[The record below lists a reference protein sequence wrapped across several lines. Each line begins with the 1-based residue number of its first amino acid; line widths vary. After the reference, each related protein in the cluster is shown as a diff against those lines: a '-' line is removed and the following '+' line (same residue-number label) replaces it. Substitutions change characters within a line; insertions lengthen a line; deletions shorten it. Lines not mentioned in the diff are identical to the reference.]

1 MRLRGVRL
9 HAGAAALNFV
19 VAAQN
24 TCGFRLVGIDRG
36 INFDSIMGF
45 LDNIK
50 MMPAVTKNLIA
61 INMVVWLA
69 MALVPSLAGTIE
81 RYCAL
86 YYFTSDQFVPS
97 QLITYMF
104 VHGGFVHLFFNMFAL
119 YMFGVTME
127 RVLGGPRFLFY
138 YISCGLGAALVQE
151 GVFALMI
158 HHYASVFPNPGEVTE
173 LLRHSVVRLTE
184 LWSIGV
190 NPNEPLVGNL
200 YGLYHTPT
208 VGASGAVFGILLAF
222 GYMFPNVRLYL
233 IFPPVPIKARVFVLI
248 YAGIELL
255 LGIYNSQADTVAHFA
270 HLGGMLFGLLI
281 LIYWRRK
288 RVIGGPY
295 F

>member
-1 MRLRGVRL
+1 MKYQC
-9 HAGAAALNFV
+9 AAARRE
-19 VAAQN
+19 ASRR
-24 TCGFRLVGIDRG
+24 CGRTLLY
-36 INFDSIMGF
+36 DSIMGF

-61 INMVVWLA
+61 INVVVWLA
-69 MALVPSLAGTIE
+69 MALVPSLAGAIE

-97 QLITYMF
+97 QLVTYMF

-158 HHYASVFPNPGEVTE
+158 HHYASVFANPGEVTE

>member
-1 MRLRGVRL
+1 
-9 HAGAAALNFV
+9 
-19 VAAQN
+19 
-24 TCGFRLVGIDRG
+24 
-36 INFDSIMGF
+36 MGF

-61 INMVVWLA
+61 INVVVWLA
-69 MALVPSLAGTIE
+69 MALVPSLAGAIE

-97 QLITYMF
+97 QLVTYMF

-158 HHYASVFPNPGEVTE
+158 HHYASVFANPGEVTE

-281 LIYWRRK
+281 LLYWRRK

>member
-9 HAGAAALNFV
+9 HAGAAALNFA

-61 INMVVWLA
+61 INVVVWLA

-138 YISCGLGAALVQE
+138 YITCGLCAGLVQE
-151 GVFALMI
+151 AFWALTWEPEFVKTIANLNGVDFEYVRQAL
-158 HHYASVFPNPGEVTE
+158 ASGE
-173 LLRHSVVRLTE
+173 
-184 LWSIGV
+184 IGS
-190 NPNEPLVGNL
+190 LVGQYQNMMV
-200 YGLYHTPT
+200 TI
-208 VGASGAVFGILLAF
+208 GASGSIYGVLLAF
-222 GYMFPNVRLYL
+222 GMLFPNRPLY
-233 IFPPVPIKARVFVLI
+233 IMFIPVPVKAKWVVI
-248 YAGIELL
+248 GNGVIELL
-255 LGIYNSQADTVAHFA
+255 IGMGSARGAVDGIAHWA
-270 HLGGMLFGLLI
+270 HLGGMIFGLLI
-281 LIYWRRK
+281 MIYWKRK
-288 RVIGGPY
+288 GIVHGDNY
-295 F
+295 

>member
-1 MRLRGVRL
+1 M
-9 HAGAAALNFV
+9 
-19 VAAQN
+19 
-24 TCGFRLVGIDRG
+24 
-36 INFDSIMGF
+36 
-45 LDNIK
+45 
-50 MMPAVTKNLIA
+50 
-61 INMVVWLA
+61 W
-69 MALVPSLAGTIE
+69 
-81 RYCAL
+81 
-86 YYFTSDQFVPS
+86 
-97 QLITYMF
+97 
-104 VHGGFVHLFFNMFAL
+104 
-119 YMFGVTME
+119 
-127 RVLGGPRFLFY
+127 
-138 YISCGLGAALVQE
+138 
-151 GVFALMI
+151 
-158 HHYASVFPNPGEVTE
+158 
-173 LLRHSVVRLTE
+173 
-184 LWSIGV
+184 
-190 NPNEPLVGNL
+190 GNL